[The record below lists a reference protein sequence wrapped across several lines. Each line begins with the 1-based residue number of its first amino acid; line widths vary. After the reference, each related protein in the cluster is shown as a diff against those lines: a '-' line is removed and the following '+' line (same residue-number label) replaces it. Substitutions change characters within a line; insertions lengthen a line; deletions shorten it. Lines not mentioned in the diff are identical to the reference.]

1 MKTAEKAPVNT
12 FINSTISDA
21 MVQFMNVNILQ
32 PEQLSPVLS
41 PALANYKVCLY
52 DPENFK
58 ESEILM
64 MHGLKPH
71 SKTLLFYLTHENYVS
86 APTLYSCC
94 NAEGMR
100 FRYKI
105 WSITSE
111 DLTFAQMYIVSCHE
125 QYDLGMLNNT
135 GQMYL
140 RMLGNLTMC

>member
-86 APTLYSCC
+86 LFQ
-94 NAEGMR
+94 R
-100 FRYKI
+100 RRYTHVVTMKGYALDTKFGQ
-105 WSITSE
+105 SP
-111 DLTFAQMYIVSCHE
+111 LTI
-125 QYDLGMLNNT
+125 
-135 GQMYL
+135 
-140 RMLGNLTMC
+140 